1 MNNGLLHRRDGESL
15 PEWTLRFL
23 REAQKPEGLS
33 RYAFACLPMW
43 EGGPI
48 RSFQQAGRSDGN
60 D

>member
-1 MNNGLLHRRDGESL
+1 MNDRLLLRRDGESL
-15 PEWTLRFL
+15 TEWTLRFL
-23 REAQKPEGLS
+23 REAQKPAGLNQ
-33 RYAFACLPMW
+33 YEFACLPLW